1 MSYHIFPKSLKPI
14 VNSGYGQTRGSNI
27 WRSPVQG
34 GLTRQGRNT
43 YYDPTPISI
52 ALVVSKLGRQAFWS
66 FIAKID
72 GGASSFLM
80 ELDTGNGLEMHNV
93 QITSD
98 IRDTTQT
105 DVFYNIQ
112 FTATAERTSIQD
124 QTEFSDTLVDLFGE
138 YGDGLPAFLNYYEIY
153 CTTPNFINNLPE
165 PS

>member
-1 MSYHIFPKSLKPI
+1 
-14 VNSGYGQTRGSNI
+14 
-27 WRSPVQG
+27 
-34 GLTRQGRNT
+34 
-43 YYDPTPISI
+43 
-52 ALVVSKLGRQAFWS
+52 
-66 FIAKID
+66 
-72 GGASSFLM
+72 M

-93 QITSD
+93 QITSE

-138 YGDGLPAFLNYYEIY
+138 YGDGLSALLNYYEIY